1 MVLTNK
7 MKWGRQRERK
17 GETERERERERE
29 REGGREKEREG
40 AKPSC
45 LGSGS
50 AEGSS
55 AEHGPTSS
63 FVLNRHFLC
72 KQLQSKNHKG
82 KHTLHSTTS

>member
-17 GETERERERERE
+17 GETERERE
-29 REGGREKEREG
+29 EGRKSGREK
-40 AKPSC
+40 PSS

-82 KHTLHSTTS
+82 KHTLHSTSS

>member
-17 GETERERERERE
+17 GETERE

-72 KQLQSKNHKG
+72 KQLQSKNHKV